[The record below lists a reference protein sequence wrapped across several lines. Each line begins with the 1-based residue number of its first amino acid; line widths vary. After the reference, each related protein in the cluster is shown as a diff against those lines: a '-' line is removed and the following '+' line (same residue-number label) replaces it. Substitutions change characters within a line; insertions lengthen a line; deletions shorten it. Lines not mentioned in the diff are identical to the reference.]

1 MLFRDFL
8 NCFQFAFAYTR
19 GRAKRVQKRYVW
31 TGEFWKTG
39 FFCFQTGTDKCGQ
52 SLRWPALHP
61 GISFPYTADFRENF
75 KASQNDTEVSP
86 CSCMSIEF
94 WEREDLGTNVRI
106 NFSSDAVVG
115 LYLWL
120 DRCTSFILNETFL
133 SSTLSL
139 VCLLDLV
146 VKAANN
152 RKHKAVTSTKFK
164 PYICIKGGLSVPYNW
179 CASQG
184 SIIFF
189 PGPILPFS
197 VSWTVYCSHISNI
210 LFSLRK
216 KQAAGSVCSRKRL
229 ADFSETEPAHWLP
242 SH

>member
-1 MLFRDFL
+1 MCGQENFEKRDFFVSKQERISVDRAWGDQPCTRAFPSL
-8 NCFQFAFAYTR
+8 IPQIFAKISR
-19 GRAKRVQKRYVW
+19 
-31 TGEFWKTG
+31 
-39 FFCFQTGTDKCGQ
+39 
-52 SLRWPALHP
+52 LRRMTLRSP
-61 GISFPYTADFRENF
+61 
-75 KASQNDTEVSP
+75 P